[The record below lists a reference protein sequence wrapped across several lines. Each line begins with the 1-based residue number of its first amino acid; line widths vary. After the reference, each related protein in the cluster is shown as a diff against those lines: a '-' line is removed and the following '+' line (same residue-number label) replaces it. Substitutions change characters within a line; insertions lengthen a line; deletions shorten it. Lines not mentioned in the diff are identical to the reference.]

1 MRISAALLVGAAFF
15 LGCANR
21 ERHEVLAKA
30 VKNTAVRL
38 CRGPSKEGG
47 GCNAD
52 CQVMGRAKEA
62 RQSILAAQELSRLP
76 KIEDPETEARL
87 VGLRGAAR
95 EVLTKLE
102 RACPAPIGPDEPLTD
117 AIRDCAAASR
127 AADAETAKL
136 RRLFTEFVHDVDDRV
151 GVQIKGGGEDCGF

>member
-1 MRISAALLVGAAFF
+1 M
-15 LGCANR
+15 
-21 ERHEVLAKA
+21 LAKA